1 MLLGPGFPHQ
11 LKKLRGYPKLLE
23 FTKRIQILPSIFEGE
38 ICKISFIFWHLIFLV
53 CWTTIK
59 NYLLCLSFIFRIC
72 QIMSTKM
79 HIKYISIISFS
90 ETQLQKVKQNLNVKV
105 HFCLFEMNL
114 KQKFLHWF
122 QNFRSDEN
130 QTNIDSLY
138 SNRIL
143 D

>member
-1 MLLGPGFPHQ
+1 
-11 LKKLRGYPKLLE
+11 
-23 FTKRIQILPSIFEGE
+23 
-38 ICKISFIFWHLIFLV
+38 
-53 CWTTIK
+53 
-59 NYLLCLSFIFRIC
+59 
-72 QIMSTKM
+72 M